1 LAVKNKQQRLTM
13 MINNEKYIN
22 LLIYLKKLE
31 RVVLAFSGGVDSTF
45 LLKAAKEALGDNLKA
60 VTIQSPYIPKWE
72 IAEAKELVAKLGI
85 AFEIVEAPIIDE
97 IRNNPENRCYLCK
110 KAVFSQIK
118 AIAERDGY
126 LYVIDGTNF
135 DDIGDYR
142 PGLAALEELNIK
154 SPLLDCQLRKQEI
167 RDLSKELGLA
177 TWDKPPYACLLTRI
191 PYGNELKE
199 EDFIKIENAE
209 KYMMEIGFR
218 AVRVRCHGDL
228 ARIEVDKNDK
238 SKLFNEKLLEQ
249 IADKLKEFGFKY
261 VTLDLEGYRMGSFNE
276 TLSNK

>member
-1 LAVKNKQQRLTM
+1 
-13 MINNEKYIN
+13 MINNEKYVN
-22 LLIYLKKLE
+22 LLTYLKKLE
-31 RVVLAFSGGVDSTF
+31 KVVLAFSGGVDSTF
-45 LLKAAKEALGDNLKA
+45 LLKAAKEALGDELKA

-72 IAEAKELVAKLGI
+72 IEEAKQLIAKLEI

-118 AIAERDGY
+118 AIAEREGY

-142 PGLAALEELNIK
+142 PGLAALKELNIK
-154 SPLLDCQLRKQEI
+154 SPLLECQLGKQEI
-167 RDLSKELGLA
+167 RNLSKELGLP

-199 EDFIKIENAE
+199 EDFIKIEKAE
-209 KYMMEIGFR
+209 KYMMDRGFR
-218 AVRVRCHGDL
+218 AVRVRCHGNL
-228 ARIEVDKNDK
+228 ARIEVDKKDK
-238 SKLFNEKLLEQ
+238 NKLFNEELLAE
-249 IADKLKEFGFKY
+249 IADRLKEFGFTF
-261 VTLDLEGYRMGSFNE
+261 VTLDLEGYRVGSFNE
-276 TLSNK
+276 TLGNK

>member
-1 LAVKNKQQRLTM
+1 
-13 MINNEKYIN
+13 MINNEKYLN
-22 LLIYLKKLE
+22 LLTYLKKLE

-85 AFEIVEAPIIDE
+85 DFEIVEAPIIDE

-118 AIAERDGY
+118 AIAAREGY
-126 LYVIDGTNF
+126 RYVIDGTNF

-154 SPLLDCQLRKQEI
+154 SPLLECRLKKQEI

-199 EDFIKIENAE
+199 EDFIKIEKAE
-209 KYMMEIGFR
+209 KYMMDIGFR
-218 AVRVRCHGDL
+218 AVRVRCHGNL

-238 SKLFNEKLLEQ
+238 SRLFNEVLLEQ
-249 IADKLKEFGFKY
+249 ISAKLKEFGFQY

-276 TLSNK
+276 TLGTK